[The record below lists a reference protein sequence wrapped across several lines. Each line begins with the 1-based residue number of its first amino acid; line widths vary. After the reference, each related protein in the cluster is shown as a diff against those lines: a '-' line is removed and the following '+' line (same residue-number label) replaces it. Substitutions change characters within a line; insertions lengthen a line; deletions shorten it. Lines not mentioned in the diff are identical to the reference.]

1 MIRVFNAEDGSF
13 LQEVRRG
20 SEKAEIYYISF
31 DATSTFFCVSSDR
44 GTVHIFSLATA
55 QKKLKEQN
63 PLNNEDMDE
72 SEIITATNETKEVN
86 DSNLNYT
93 NNNIA
98 PKNQK
103 SFWGKMTKII
113 PLPKYFNSEWSFAQ
127 FRIPD
132 IKSICAFGPN
142 NTLIG
147 NYIF

>member
-1 MIRVFNAEDGSF
+1 M
-13 LQEVRRG
+13 RRG

-31 DATSTFFCVSSDR
+31 DAMSKFFCCSSDR

-55 QKKLKEQN
+55 QKKIKDQVREESIVEPVEEIKKE
-63 PLNNEDMDE
+63 DE
-72 SEIITATNETKEVN
+72 S
-86 DSNLNYT
+86 
-93 NNNIA
+93 A

-132 IKSICAFGPN
+132 VKSICAFGLN
-142 NTLIG
+142 NTIVGKYKFLFCS
-147 NYIF
+147 N